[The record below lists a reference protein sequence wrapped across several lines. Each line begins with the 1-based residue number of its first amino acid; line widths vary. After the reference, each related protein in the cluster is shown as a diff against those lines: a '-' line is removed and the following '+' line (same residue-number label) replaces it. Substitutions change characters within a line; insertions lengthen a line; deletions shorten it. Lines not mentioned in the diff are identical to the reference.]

1 MSKVDNKLKFP
12 VSYEM
17 RVIME
22 TVENDETNIKAIQT
36 VLDNLRIPHRD
47 WDHRRSSEAKYTSY
61 SVKVMV
67 RNHNTLKELYAELN
81 KIPGV
86 KHAI

>member
-22 TVENDETNIKAIQT
+22 TVENDEINIEAIRT
-36 VLDNLRIPHRD
+36 VLEDLRIPHRD
-47 WDHRRSSEAKYTSY
+47 WNHRRSSEAKYTSY

-67 RNHNTLKELYAELN
+67 RNHDTLKDLYTGLN
-81 KIPGV
+81 RIPGV
-86 KHAI
+86 KYAL

>member
-17 RVIME
+17 RVIMD
-22 TVENDETNIKAIQT
+22 TVEDDNVNIDAIRA
-36 VLDNLRIPHRD
+36 VLEELRIPHRD
-47 WDHRRSSEAKYTSY
+47 WSHRRSSEAKYTSY

-67 RNHNTLKELYAELN
+67 RNHETLKDLYAGLN

>member
-1 MSKVDNKLKFP
+1 
-12 VSYEM
+12 M

-22 TVENDETNIKAIQT
+22 TIEDDNVNIDAIRA
-36 VLDNLRIPHRD
+36 VLEELRIPHRD
-47 WDHRRSSEAKYTSY
+47 WNHRRSSEAKYTSY

-67 RNHNTLKELYAELN
+67 RNHETLKDLYAGLN

>member
-17 RVIME
+17 RIIME
-22 TVENDETNIKAIQT
+22 TVENDEINIEAIRA
-36 VLDNLRIPHRD
+36 VLEDLRIPHRD
-47 WDHRRSSEAKYTSY
+47 WKHRRSSEEKYTSY

-67 RNHNTLKELYAELN
+67 RSHDTLKNLYAGLN

>member
-1 MSKVDNKLKFP
+1 MSKVDNTLKFP

-17 RVIME
+17 RVIMD
-22 TVENDETNIKAIQT
+22 TVENDETNINAIQN
-36 VLDNLRIPHRD
+36 VLDELRIPHRD
-47 WDHRRSSEAKYTSY
+47 WNHRRSSEAKYTSY
-61 SVKVMV
+61 SVKVMI
-67 RNHNTLKELYAELN
+67 RNHDTLKELYAGLN

>member
-22 TVENDETNIKAIQT
+22 TIENDEINIKAIQT
-36 VLDNLRIPHRD
+36 VLEQLRIPHRN
-47 WDHRRSSEAKYTSY
+47 WNHRRSSEAKYTSY
-61 SVKVMV
+61 SVTVMV
-67 RNHNTLKELYAELN
+67 RNHDTLKNLYTELN

>member
-22 TVENDETNIKAIQT
+22 TVENDEINIQAIRT
-36 VLDNLRIPHRD
+36 VLEDLRIPHRD
-47 WDHRRSSEAKYTSY
+47 WNHRRSSEAKYTSY

-67 RNHNTLKELYAELN
+67 RNHDTLKDLYTGLN

>member
-22 TVENDETNIKAIQT
+22 TVEDDNVNIDAIRA
-36 VLDNLRIPHRD
+36 VLEELRIPHRD
-47 WDHRRSSEAKYTSY
+47 WGHRRSSEAK
-61 SVKVMV
+61 
-67 RNHNTLKELYAELN
+67 
-81 KIPGV
+81 
-86 KHAI
+86 